1 MIDKKNIQYVSD
13 NYMCSNCGACVAA
26 CPKSA
31 IHFETTNIG
40 RMYTKVDEDTCVNC
54 KKCIKA
60 CPSIDENRLSEK
72 YEDKY
77 VGVINGLYVGKCLDQ
92 EIYENAQSGG
102 ICTQL
107 LCYLFD
113 KKKIDCAVVV
123 KMRPGNTP
131 IVSPV
136 LVTSKEEL
144 LGSQK
149 SCYTPVAL
157 LTVLKGT
164 RKYNS
169 VAVVGLP
176 CHIAG
181 IVNLQNMRNGYSNVN
196 YKIGLICE
204 RTLCSGVHD
213 VYASY
218 VQSVLKTSNF
228 HFKIDWKCKKIGAN
242 FNYKSAP
249 TLLRTENDVVE
260 VPRDVRIT
268 LKDIFTTPRC
278 RVCYDKLNI
287 HADITLGDPWHM
299 SDVDWEKGNSL
310 IITRTETGLLLL
322 EEARSAGYIDYSS
335 REITELQR
343 SQKVDNRRTQVQLYS
358 LAYQNLFNSEGLGIL
373 QTSKAEEFI
382 DNGKLKSCE
391 NVLKTF
397 IDRDKTY
404 SKEEIVHEANK
415 SIRTYRFHRKKE
427 LIIDEVKGIIRKLI
441 KH

>member
-1 MIDKKNIQYVSD
+1 
-13 NYMCSNCGACVAA
+13 
-26 CPKSA
+26 
-31 IHFETTNIG
+31 
-40 RMYTKVDEDTCVNC
+40 MYAKVDEDTCVNC
-54 KKCIKA
+54 KKCIKV
-60 CPSIDENRLSEK
+60 CPSIDEKRLSEK

-102 ICTQL
+102 VCTQL

-123 KMRPGNTP
+123 KMKPGKTP
-131 IVSPV
+131 KVSPV

-157 LTVLKGT
+157 LTVLKEA

-181 IVNLQNMRNGYSNVN
+181 IMNLQTIANGYSNIH
-196 YKIGLICE
+196 YKIGLICD
-204 RTLCSGVHD
+204 RTLCSGILD
-213 VYASY
+213 VYSSY
-218 VQSVLKTSNF
+218 LQTLTNKKSSY
-228 HFKIDWKCKKIGAN
+228 FKIDWRCKRIRDEY
-242 FNYKSAP
+242 NYKTAP
-249 TLLRTENDVVE
+249 TVIRTEDETFE
-260 VPRDVRIT
+260 VPRDVRII
-268 LKDIFTTPRC
+268 LKDMFTSPRC

-299 SDVDWEKGNSL
+299 PEVDWEKGNSL
-310 IITRTETGLLLL
+310 IISRTEMGLSLL
-322 EEARSAGYIDYSS
+322 EDAKSAGYVDFSS
-335 REITELQR
+335 REIFELLK
-343 SQKVDNRRTQVQLYS
+343 SQKVDDRRTQVQLYS
-358 LAYQNLFNSEGLGIL
+358 HAYQNLFNSEGLGIL
-373 QTSKAEEFI
+373 QASKAGEFI

-415 SIRTYRFHRKKE
+415 SIRTYRFHRKIE